1 MLTGKRILLGVT
13 GGIAA
18 YKIPLLV
25 RALKKLEADVQCIM
39 TPASVDFV
47 SPLTLATL
55 SGNPVCIDFWN
66 HKDGTWTNH
75 VELGMW
81 GDLFLITPLTANTL
95 SKMVHGGCDNLLL
108 ATYLSAKCPIMVAPA
123 MDLDM
128 YAHPSTDQNLTKLQG
143 HGVRVIPA
151 EHGFLASGLEGQGR
165 MPEPTTLIDHVTAF
179 FEKSSELKG
188 KSILVTAGPT
198 YEAIDPVRFIGNHS
212 SGKMGFEIAK
222 DLLSRGAH
230 VVLVT
235 GPTHQQLVHPNLK
248 RIDITSAQELFMEVQ
263 REFPAV
269 DGGVFSAAV
278 ADYRP
283 EAVANEK
290 IKKQADEMMIRLV
303 KNPDVLGWAGE
314 HKNPS
319 QFLIG
324 FALETNNAIEYGRQK
339 LVKKNLDR
347 IVVNSLSDSGAGFG
361 HDTNKITIL
370 GHDNI
375 QLNFELSSKAQA
387 AANIV
392 DQIVTLIT

>member
-1 MLTGKRILLGVT
+1 MLTGKRILLGIT

-39 TPASVDFV
+39 TPASLDFV

-55 SGNPVCIDFWN
+55 SGNPVCVDFWN

-75 VELGMW
+75 VELGLW
-81 GDLFLITPLTANTL
+81 GDLFLIAPMTANTL

-128 YAHPSTDQNLTKLQG
+128 YAHPTTDQNLIQLQG
-143 HGVRVIPA
+143 FGVDVIPA

-165 MPEPTTLIDHVTAF
+165 MPEPTALVEYVTTYFKKAT
-179 FEKSSELKG
+179 KLSG
-188 KSILVTAGPT
+188 KTILVTAGPT

-222 DLLSRGAH
+222 ALLSRDAN

-235 GPTHQQLVHPNLK
+235 GPTHQQLVHPKLK
-248 RIDITSAQELFMEVQ
+248 RIDIISAQELLAVVQ
-263 REFPAV
+263 HEFPAV
-269 DGGVFSAAV
+269 DGGIFSAAV

-283 EAVANEK
+283 ATVADEK
-290 IKKQADEMMIRLV
+290 IKKQTDEMVIRLV
-303 KNPDVLGWAGE
+303 KNPDVLGWAGR
-314 HKNPS
+314 HKS
-319 QFLIG
+319 SKQFLIG
-324 FALETNNAIEYGRQK
+324 FALETNNAIEYGKEK
-339 LVKKNLDR
+339 LAKKNLDR

-375 QLNFELSSKAQA
+375 QLNFELSSKAEA
-387 AANIV
+387 ASNIV
-392 DQIVTLIT
+392 DQIVTLIK

>member
-283 EAVANEK
+283 EAVADEK